1 MAEIGYVIQENPSRN
16 LFIRWPWWQAMLKK
30 KRSSVKE
37 DGLTEN

>member
-16 LFIRWPWWQAMLKK
+16 LFIRWQAMLKK